1 MGITLSLANQVV
13 VVTGGAGGIGSVIA
27 RRLAEAEARV
37 IITDLNGERA
47 QETAAGLPGAGHWG
61 VSVAV
66 DDSAGLKGLADQI
79 AERYGRLDVL
89 VNCAGITRPVAHDDL
104 DGLDDELI
112 DAIFRVN
119 WRGSFACVRA
129 FRGLLAAPRAD
140 GERGLVINIS
150 SIAGTTG
157 IGSNVAY
164 CASKAA
170 VNAMTLSL
178 ARALAPAIRVVAVA
192 PGWVEG
198 EYAKRMDPAILEVQR
213 QKTPLARLAQAEDV
227 AEAILAVATS
237 LKFSTGCI
245 IPVDGG
251 RPLN

>member
-1 MGITLSLANQVV
+1 MGLTYSLAEQVV
-13 VVTGGAGGIGSVIA
+13 IVTGGGGGIGSVIA
-27 RRLAEAEARV
+27 RRFADADARV
-37 IITDLNGERA
+37 VITDINEARA
-47 QETAAGLPGAGHWG
+47 QEVAASLPGTGHLG
-61 VSVAV
+61 VAVAV
-66 DDSAGLKGLADQI
+66 DNSAALKGLAEQL

-129 FRGLLAAPRAD
+129 FRHLLAAK
-140 GERGLVINIS
+140 GQGLIVNIS

-157 IGSNVAY
+157 VGSNVAY

-178 ARALAPAIRVVAVA
+178 ARALAPAIRVVSVA

-198 EYAKRMDPAILEVQR
+198 EYAKRMDPAILEAQR
-213 QKTPLARLAQAEDV
+213 QKTPLARLAQSEDV
-227 AEAILAVATS
+227 AEAVLTVATT
-237 LKFSTGCI
+237 LRFSTGCI

>member
-1 MGITLSLANQVV
+1 MTITYSLADQVA

-27 RRLAEAEARV
+27 RRLADASARV
-37 IITDLNGERA
+37 VITDLNEARA
-47 QETAAGLPGAGHWG
+47 QEVAAGLPGAGHLG
-61 VSVAV
+61 VAAAV
-66 DDSAGLKGLADQI
+66 DDSAALKGLAERI
-79 AERYGRLDVL
+79 AQQYGRLDLL

-119 WRGSFACVRA
+119 WRGAFACVRA
-129 FRGLLAAPRAD
+129 LRPLLAGGA
-140 GERGLVINIS
+140 GGLIVNIS
-150 SIAGTTG
+150 SIAAITG

-170 VNAMTLSL
+170 LNAMTLSL
-178 ARALAPAIRVVAVA
+178 ARALAPAIRVVSVS

-198 EYAKRMDPAILEVQR
+198 EYAKRMDPANLEVQR
-213 QKTPLARLAQAEDV
+213 QKTPLHRMAQAEDV
-227 AEAILAVATS
+227 AEAVLAVATS
-237 LKFSTGCI
+237 LRFSTGCI

>member
-1 MGITLSLANQVV
+1 MGTTYSLAEQVV
-13 VVTGGAGGIGSVIA
+13 VITGGAGGIGSVIA
-27 RRLAEAEARV
+27 RRMAEADARV
-37 IITDLNGERA
+37 VITDLNAARA
-47 QETAAGLPGAGHWG
+47 QEVAASLPGAGHWG
-61 VSVAV
+61 VAVAV
-66 DDSAGLKGLADQI
+66 DDSPALRGLADEI
-79 AERYGRLDVL
+79 TERYGRLDVL

-129 FRGLLAAPRAD
+129 FRGLLAARAS
-140 GERGLVINIS
+140 GLIVNIS
-150 SIAGTTG
+150 SIAATTG

-178 ARALAPAIRVVAVA
+178 ARALAPAIRVVSVA

-198 EYAKRMDPAILEVQR
+198 EYAKRMDPAILEAQR
-213 QKTPLARLAQAEDV
+213 QKTPLARLAQSEDV
-227 AEAILAVATS
+227 AEAVLAVATS
-237 LKFSTGCI
+237 LRFSTGCI

>member
-1 MGITLSLANQVV
+1 MGLTYSLAEQVV
-13 VVTGGAGGIGSVIA
+13 IVTGGGGGIGSVIA
-27 RRLAEAEARV
+27 RRFADADARV
-37 IITDLNGERA
+37 VITDINEARA
-47 QETAAGLPGAGHWG
+47 QEVAASLPGTGHLG
-61 VSVAV
+61 VAVAV
-66 DDSAGLKGLADQI
+66 DNSAALKGLAEQL

-129 FRGLLAAPRAD
+129 FRNLLAAK
-140 GERGLVINIS
+140 GQGLIVNIS

-157 IGSNVAY
+157 VGSNVAY

-178 ARALAPAIRVVAVA
+178 ARALAPAIRVVSVA

-198 EYAKRMDPAILEVQR
+198 EYAKRMDPAILEAQR
-213 QKTPLARLAQAEDV
+213 QKTPLARLAQSEDV
-227 AEAILAVATS
+227 AEAVLTVATT
-237 LKFSTGCI
+237 LRFSTGCI